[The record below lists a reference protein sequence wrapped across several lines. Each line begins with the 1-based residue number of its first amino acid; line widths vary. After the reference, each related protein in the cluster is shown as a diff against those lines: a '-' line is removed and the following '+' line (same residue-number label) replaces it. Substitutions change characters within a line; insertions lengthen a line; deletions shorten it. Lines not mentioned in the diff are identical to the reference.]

1 MRDPE
6 AMAETAN
13 KMHNPAY
20 ELAFVLPGSWTMDN
34 RQSRRTEAVQYWLL
48 ELIVS
53 EGMEVKS
60 PPAGWM
66 GLGIGEG
73 ILYAPGTV
81 HDERVPEG
89 ACKSIGV
96 YFDVHS
102 EALAGR
108 LARDRGVWRI
118 ADHERL
124 AMRQLERLLDIQDSP
139 DVGGLGGHGC
149 LCLLVWML
157 LTAPRNEGWF
167 QVGKRMSI
175 LPESV
180 FRAQR
185 FMRQHLHER
194 IRIADIAA
202 HVCLSPSGLQHAFS
216 RATGRSPM
224 AVLRQMRVEIAKALL
239 LRTGMTVEE
248 ISASTG
254 FADAFHL
261 SRVFKKLTGEPPQ
274 AYRRLR
280 VGTGSTTTP
289 KNQPG

>member
-1 MRDPE
+1 
-6 AMAETAN
+6 
-13 KMHNPAY
+13 
-20 ELAFVLPGSWTMDN
+20 MDN
-34 RQSRRTEAVQYWLL
+34 RQSRRTKAVQYWLL

-53 EGMEVKS
+53 GGMEVKS
-60 PPAGWM
+60 PPAPWM
-66 GLGIGEG
+66 GVGIGEG

-96 YFDVHS
+96 YFDVRS

-108 LARDRGVWRI
+108 LAGDRGVWRI
-118 ADHERL
+118 ADHESF
-124 AMRQLERLLDIQDSP
+124 AMRQLERLLDIQDSS
-139 DVGGLGGHGC
+139 DVDLLGGHGC

-157 LTAPRNEGWF
+157 LAAPRNEGWF
-167 QVGKRMSI
+167 LLGKRQSM
-175 LPESV
+175 LPEAV
-180 FRAQR
+180 FRAHR

-194 IRIADIAA
+194 IRIAEIATHA
-202 HVCLSPSGLQHAFS
+202 CLSPSGLQHAFR
-216 RATGRSPM
+216 RATGRPPM
-224 AVLRQMRVEIAKALL
+224 VVLREMRVEAAKALL

-248 ISASTG
+248 ISALTG

-261 SRVFKKLTGEPPQ
+261 SRVFKQLTRERPQ

-280 VGTGSTTTP
+280 VGTASTTTP